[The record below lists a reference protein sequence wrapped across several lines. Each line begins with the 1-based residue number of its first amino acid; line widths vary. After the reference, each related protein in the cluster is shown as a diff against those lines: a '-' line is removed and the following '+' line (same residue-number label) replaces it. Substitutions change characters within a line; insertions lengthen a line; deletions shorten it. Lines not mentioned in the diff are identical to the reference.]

1 MVQILMA
8 LAVVAALVYFVLFR
22 TGTDKETGQAQPY
35 AEEVQK
41 AEDVQQLMQDTQ
53 QRQQQQIDVQLEP
66 RPVDDQAE

>member
-1 MVQILMA
+1 MAQLLMA

-22 TGTDKETGQAQPY
+22 TGTDPETGQSQPY

-53 QRQQQQIDVQLEP
+53 QLQQRQIDE
-66 RPVDDQAE
+66 ETE